1 MKVLIF
7 GATGMIGQG
16 ALREC
21 LLDPEVEAV
30 LTVGRSPTGARHA
43 KLRDIVHPD
52 LFDLAAIEPELR
64 GFDACFYCLGVTSG
78 GLSEAEYT
86 RLTYTLAI
94 NIAGTVSRL
103 NPSMTFLFV
112 SGAGADSSEQG
123 RIMWARIKGKTEN
136 AILRLPFRAAWV
148 FRPAVVRPA
157 HGERSRTTAYRVLY
171 SLMKPILPVL
181 QRLMPGYVVTTGEIG
196 RAMLAVARR
205 GAPKKVLE
213 SADIAA
219 VARSSNH

>member
-1 MKVLIF
+1 MKVLLF

-16 ALREC
+16 ALGEC
-21 LLDPEVEAV
+21 LLDPEVESV
-30 LTVGRSPTGARHA
+30 QTVGRSATGARHA
-43 KLRDIVHPD
+43 KLREIVHPD
-52 LFDLAAIEPELR
+52 LFDLAAIEPDLR

-86 RLTYTLAI
+86 RLTYTLAVS
-94 NIAGTVSRL
+94 IAGTVSRL
-103 NPSMTFLFV
+103 NPSMTFIFV

-123 RIMWARIKGKTEN
+123 RVMWARIKGRTEN
-136 AILRLPFRAAWV
+136 AILALPFRAAWV

-171 SLMKPILPVL
+171 SVLKPVLPLL
-181 QRLMPGYVVTTGEIG
+181 QRLMPGYVVTTAEIG
-196 RAMLAVARR
+196 RAMLTVARR

-219 VARSSNH
+219 IARPTR

>member
-16 ALREC
+16 ALRES

-30 LTVGRSPTGARHA
+30 LTVGRSASAARHA
-43 KLRDIVHPD
+43 KLREIVRPD

-86 RLTYTLAI
+86 RLTYTLAVS
-94 NIAGTVSRL
+94 IAETLSRL
-103 NPSMTFLFV
+103 NPSMTFIFV
-112 SGAGADSSEQG
+112 SGAGADSSEKG

-136 AILRLPFRAAWV
+136 AILALPFRAAWV
-148 FRPAVVRPA
+148 FRPAVVRPE

-171 SLMKPILPVL
+171 AVLNPVLPLL
-181 QRLMPGYVVTTGEIG
+181 QRLVPAYVVTTAEIG
-196 RAMLAVARR
+196 RAMLTVGRR

-219 VARSSNH
+219 VARNTR

>member
-1 MKVLIF
+1 MKVLLF

-21 LLDPEVEAV
+21 LLDAEVETV
-30 LTVGRSPTGARHA
+30 QTVGRSATGVRDA
-43 KLRDIVHPD
+43 KLREIVLPD
-52 LFDLAAIEPELR
+52 LFDLAAVEPELR

-78 GLSEAEYT
+78 GLSESEYT
-86 RLTYTLAI
+86 RLTYTLAV
-94 NIAGTVSRL
+94 AVAETLARL
-103 NPSMTFLFV
+103 NPSMTFVFV
-112 SGAGADSSEQG
+112 SGAGADRSEQG
-123 RIMWARIKGKTEN
+123 RVMWARIKGKTEN
-136 AILRLPFRAAWV
+136 TILRLPLRAAWV

-171 SLMKPILPVL
+171 AVLKPVL
-181 QRLMPGYVVTTGEIG
+181 PLFQQLMPAYVVTTAEIG

-213 SADIAA
+213 SPDIAA
-219 VARSSNH
+219 IVRSLR